1 MALVDQLMG
10 KPMEAVAP
18 LTGAPET
25 YQKAVQT
32 SYDIAQNQEKLRIAN
47 EELNLKQKEVE
58 MEFMSKGIT
67 SLSALA
73 KAKGKT
79 RAFMADL
86 VASYFE
92 RAGLK
97 YNKSTLS
104 AIVGDEESVQTVEDI
119 IKQSKKEGLNDMQI
133 TARLSDAFADDPERA
148 KPTLELIRARS
159 QAASQFQIK
168 ASLAQYEA
176 GVRAAQARVEQE
188 AKDKTEAEKYI
199 EGFVQR
205 NSISPDVDF
214 TKRLQGKNSVG
225 QANSLKTYE
234 LRYGTAFKRI
244 RDEMKEYKNVPE
256 STRKSIDNAMY
267 QANMAWGDGDD
278 KNAAANMR
286 VAESLHNVAISGDRS
301 AGKDIN
307 IPKELSDLRK
317 EANKAFEDDAKV
329 LDAAE
334 KILKFARQRGPVA
347 AGMIM
352 GNFQILREGK
362 SSVLR
367 EGELDRMVRDQGLAD
382 RLSVLMDRYTTKKSE
397 NLGKDVR
404 QQYENVA
411 NQMLALIKSRIK
423 DKAQPFIESGRAF
436 GAKEDQIRRQLF
448 DQSLQRAIYIIPS
461 EPTTSPK
468 EDQEKPKAQL
478 GPIGPTGPLKKPS
491 EAFVNK
497 LRDTNPALK
506 NSANLRSF
514 LVQRGYDP
522 SGY

>member
-32 SYDIAQNQEKLRIAN
+32 SYDIAQNQEKLRLAN

-58 MEFMSKGIT
+58 MEFMSKGIA
-67 SLSALA
+67 SLSALS

-79 RAFMADL
+79 RSFMASL
-86 VASYFE
+86 VGSYFE
-92 RAGLK
+92 KAGLS
-97 YNKSTLS
+97 YNKSTLDS
-104 AIVGDEESVQTVEDI
+104 IVGDQEAVQTVEDI

-148 KPTLELIRARS
+148 KPTLELIKAKS
-159 QAASQFQIK
+159 QAASQFQMK

-176 GVRAAQARVEQE
+176 GAKAIQAKIDQE
-188 AKDKTEAEKYI
+188 AKDKTEAGKYI

-205 NSISPDVDF
+205 NSISPDVDLF
-214 TKRLQGKNSVG
+214 PRLQGKDSVG
-225 QANSLKTYE
+225 QANALKTYE
-234 LRYGTAFKRI
+234 LQYGSAFKRI
-244 RDEMKEYKNVPE
+244 RDGMKEYKNVSE
-256 STRKSIDNAMY
+256 STRRAIDEAMH
-267 QANMAWGDGDD
+267 QANIAWGALDNKG
-278 KNAAANMR
+278 AAANMR

-301 AGKDIN
+301 AGKDVN
-307 IPKELSDLRK
+307 VPKELSDLRK
-317 EANKAFEDDAKV
+317 ESSKVFEDDIKM
-329 LDAAE
+329 LEAAE
-334 KILKFARQRGPVA
+334 KIRKFARQKGTVT
-347 AGMIM
+347 AGMLM

-367 EGELDRMVRDQGLAD
+367 EGEIDRMMKDQGLAD
-382 RLSVLMDRYTTKKSE
+382 RLSVLIDRYSTRKSE
-397 NLGKDVR
+397 TLGKDVR

-411 NQMLALIKSRIK
+411 NQMISLINSRIK

-448 DQSLQRAIYIIPS
+448 DPSLQRVIYMLPGEPS
-461 EPTTSPK
+461 VSSAKEQEAPK
-468 EDQEKPKAQL
+468 KPS
-478 GPIGPTGPLKKPS
+478 GPLKKPS

-497 LRDTNPALK
+497 LRDANPALK